1 MPFSTIRWI
10 KEKSWGSARIFPS
23 MRWDGG
29 TALERDKPITIAGM
43 LRQKLIKGPA
53 TPVSKRAFREE
64 TVLSMRITAPNV
76 PKGGRG
82 KGKKKG
88 NVALIPYLRDIR

>member
-1 MPFSTIRWI
+1 M
-10 KEKSWGSARIFPS
+10 
-23 MRWDGG
+23 
-29 TALERDKPITIAGM
+29 AGM
-43 LRQKLIKGPA
+43 LRQKLVRGPA

-64 TVLSMRITAPNV
+64 TVLSIRITAPNV

-88 NVALIPYLRDIR
+88 RVALIPYLRDMK

>member
-1 MPFSTIRWI
+1 
-10 KEKSWGSARIFPS
+10 
-23 MRWDGG
+23 MRGDAG
-29 TALERDKPITIAGM
+29 TALERYKPITIAGM
-43 LRQKLIKGPA
+43 LRQRLIKGPA

-76 PKGGRG
+76 PNGGRG

-88 NVALIPYLRDIR
+88 RVALIAYLRDIK

>member
-1 MPFSTIRWI
+1 MESFN
-10 KEKSWGSARIFPS
+10 
-23 MRWDGG
+23 
-29 TALERDKPITIAGM
+29 PITIAGI
-43 LRQKLIKGPA
+43 LRIRLVKGPA

-64 TVLSMRITAPNV
+64 TVLSMRITAPKV

-88 NVALIPYLRDIR
+88 NVALIPYLRDVT